1 MKLKKTKRNGK
12 EIKKR
17 EEIMVMMK
25 ERKVWEEM
33 MERKKEKE

>member
-33 MERKKEKE
+33 METKKEKE